1 MGRQMGLV
9 AWSLCAAT
17 VLGATIELAL
27 VASSSGPLLTAHVL
41 LNLGVQAGAA
51 VPTAVVG
58 ALIVSRYPRHPI
70 GWLFSIAAFGS
81 AVGST
86 AGTYGQ
92 RVLLE
97 GDLGALWAGQ
107 LAFRVSALL
116 LNVYPLALIAMIFLL
131 VPDGRLP
138 SRRWWPALALPVLGL
153 VLYWTAI
160 MSLGPPIP
168 TDDGKIIAGEVG
180 ALAPV
185 LGPAGIVMVLLALL
199 LAGVA
204 VVRRLR
210 RAHGEQRQQLRW
222 IATSAVS
229 LVVGALIAITS
240 AATGGDQTPLLGV
253 VPLVVAYVGLP
264 VCTGVAILRYRLYDI
279 DVIINR
285 ALVLAILATF
295 VTAGYVTVV
304 VLIGAVLGGRAEGRF
319 WPSLLATAVVALA
332 FQPIRKRVLRWADRL
347 VYGERAVPYEAL
359 ADFSRQIGAAA
370 SPSELLPLFAEA
382 AARSVGA
389 RRARVHVDVP
399 GTSGLSVSW
408 PEGAQGADDQP
419 GFQLAVRDRGELMGT
434 VSVTMPPGRALRRD
448 EQRLLERFAEQ
459 AGLALR
465 NVRLEAELRARV
477 DEAARQSN
485 ALEASR
491 RRLLGARD
499 AERQRVAATINRG
512 VLARLEPLVPALES
526 GWQAGPK
533 EAADVLRR
541 FDAATG
547 ATLDALREV
556 TRGLFPAV
564 LTRRGLVPA
573 LRAHLA
579 KTGLTDVLRVPDSI
593 EHRRFSPATEAAA
606 YFCCLAAI
614 EDMVWPA
621 CLELTLREGLLV
633 LDVSGTPSDVT
644 GLSDADGTRRD
655 IGDAPL
661 EEQPGS
667 AERSF
672 LADRVEAVG
681 GRVWHDRG
689 PNGALVMHAEL
700 PAAVQSGA

>member
-1 MGRQMGLV
+1 M
-9 AWSLCAAT
+9 
-17 VLGATIELAL
+17 
-27 VASSSGPLLTAHVL
+27 
-41 LNLGVQAGAA
+41 
-51 VPTAVVG
+51 
-58 ALIVSRYPRHPI
+58 
-70 GWLFSIAAFGS
+70 
-81 AVGST
+81 
-86 AGTYGQ
+86 
-92 RVLLE
+92 
-97 GDLGALWAGQ
+97 
-107 LAFRVSALL
+107 
-116 LNVYPLALIAMIFLL
+116 
-131 VPDGRLP
+131 
-138 SRRWWPALALPVLGL
+138 
-153 VLYWTAI
+153 
-160 MSLGPPIP
+160 
-168 TDDGKIIAGEVG
+168 
-180 ALAPV
+180 
-185 LGPAGIVMVLLALL
+185 
-199 LAGVA
+199 
-204 VVRRLR
+204 
-210 RAHGEQRQQLRW
+210 
-222 IATSAVS
+222 
-229 LVVGALIAITS
+229 
-240 AATGGDQTPLLGV
+240 
-253 VPLVVAYVGLP
+253 
-264 VCTGVAILRYRLYDI
+264 
-279 DVIINR
+279 
-285 ALVLAILATF
+285 
-295 VTAGYVTVV
+295 TAGYVTVV

-556 TRGLFPAV
+556 TQGLFPAV